1 MISNVT
7 KQCSGGAGFFCF
19 GRSDELSQM
28 LNIRPGVFV
37 QELSQRIVF
46 ADQTVAPLFQQM
58 LPGRVFCRGLIKF
71 SQSGLNR
78 LRVNFSHQLAQVLHL
93 AAPSFTIK
101 TLGIFYTDLKLFW
114 HRDLRQLTGRQIYQA
129 LSNRLKGVH
138 LALNLA
144 LAGAVFKFFKGVVV
158 HDTIA
163 L

>member
-1 MISNVT
+1 MIANVP
-7 KQCSGGAGFFCF
+7 KQGSSGAGFFRF
-19 GRSDELSQM
+19 GRSNELSQM
-28 LNIRPGVFV
+28 LNVRAGVFV
-37 QELSQRIVF
+37 QELSQRVVF

-58 LPGRVFCRGLIKF
+58 LPGRVFRRGLIKF

-78 LRVNFSHQLAQVLHL
+78 LWVNFPHQLAQILHL
-93 AAPSFTIK
+93 AAPSLAVK

-114 HRDLRQLTGRQIYQA
+114 HGDLRQLTGRQIYQT
-129 LSNRLKGVH
+129 LRNRLKGVH

>member
-7 KQCSGGAGFFCF
+7 KQSSGGAGFFRF

-28 LNIRPGVFV
+28 LNIRAGVFV
-37 QELSQRIVF
+37 QELGQRIVF
-46 ADQTVAPLFQQM
+46 AHQTVAPLFQQM
-58 LPGRVFCRGLIKF
+58 LACRVFCRGLIKF

-78 LRVNFSHQLAQVLHL
+78 LRVNSPHQLAQVLHL

-101 TLGIFYTDLKLFW
+101 TFCIFYTDLKLFW

-129 LSNRLKGVH
+129 LSNRLEGVH